1 MKKVLVSFSGGETS
15 AYMINWLLLNEPNK
29 EYKFVFANTGEENEE
44 TLIFVNEV
52 SKFFN
57 IDIIW
62 LEYERSSF
70 NIVNFETAYR
80 SHNPIEIKNKWKNH
94 PFRKH
99 ISHFGISNIQNNT
112 CSRDMK
118 KETIKRYMSS
128 VGWKPSKYKTAI
140 GIRADEMDRL
150 GEYYYPLAEYNITK
164 PIINKFWNS
173 MPFRL
178 NLKGYEG
185 NCKTCWKKSDRK
197 LVTIFRENPEKFEF
211 FKQMEQEF
219 EEFVKPERDKNK
231 IAFPIR
237 FFRESKTIKDIEQMS
252 KNKKIL
258 NAIDDTQLINFQ
270 TSLLHN
276 GKELEIIDISNGCE
290 ESCEAF

>member
-1 MKKVLVSFSGGETS
+1 MKVLVSFSGGETS
-15 AYMINWLLLNEPNK
+15 AYMINWLLLNEPNND
-29 EYKFVFANTGEENEE
+29 YKFVFANTGEENEQ

-52 SKFFN
+52 AKFFK

-62 LEYERSSF
+62 LEYSRSSF

-80 SHNPIEIKNKWKNH
+80 SHNQIEIDNKWKNH

-99 ISHFGISNIQNNT
+99 ISHFGIPNIQNNV

-128 VGWKPSKYKTAI
+128 IDWKPSKYKTAI

-150 GEYYYPLAEYNITK
+150 GEYYYPLAQHNITK
-164 PIINKFWNS
+164 PIINNFWNN

-197 LVTIFRENPEKFEF
+197 LVTIFRENPEKFDF
-211 FKQMEQEF
+211 FKQMESEF
-219 EEFVKPERDKNK
+219 DTFIKPERDKNK
-231 IAFPIR
+231 VDFPIR
-237 FFRESKTIKDIEQMS
+237 FFRENKTIKDIEEMS
-252 KNKKIL
+252 NNKRIL
-258 NAIDDTQLINFQ
+258 NAIDDSRNINYQLSF
-270 TSLLHN
+270 LHN
-276 GKELEIIDISNGCE
+276 GKELDIIDLSNGCE

>member
-1 MKKVLVSFSGGETS
+1 MKVLVSFSGGETS
-15 AYMINWLLLNEPNK
+15 AYMINWLLLNEPNND
-29 EYKFVFANTGEENEE
+29 YKFVFANTGEENEE

-52 SKFFN
+52 AKFFK

-62 LEYERSSF
+62 LEYSRSSF

-80 SHNPIEIKNKWKNH
+80 SHNVIEIKNKWKNH

-99 ISHFGISNIQNNT
+99 ISHFGIPNIQNNV

-128 VGWKPSKYKTAI
+128 IGWKPSMYKTAI

-150 GEYYYPLAEYNITK
+150 GEYYYPLAEHNITK
-164 PIINKFWNS
+164 PIINNFCNS

-197 LVTIFRENPEKFEF
+197 LVTIYRENKEKFDF
-211 FKQMEQEF
+211 FKQMESEF
-219 EEFVKPERDKNK
+219 DTFIKPERDKNK
-231 IAFPIR
+231 VDFPIR
-237 FFRESKTIKDIEQMS
+237 FFREHKTIKDIEQMS
-252 KNKKIL
+252 NNKRIL
-258 NAIDDTQLINFQ
+258 NAIDDSRNINYQL
-270 TSLLHN
+270 SLLHN
-276 GKELEIIDISNGCE
+276 GKELDIIDLSNGCE